1 MFRLSVCALCL
12 AIPSAASANIKL
24 SGRAQMRYTVEE
36 LPGEFSLPRVRL
48 KFGGSTDY
56 VKKASIQVDL
66 GKGAVNLKDAYADL
80 ALGPVLLR
88 VGQFKKPF
96 SRQQLISSS
105 RLAFVDRAA
114 TDKAFGAGRDLGFM
128 LHNGKKERIEYALG
142 LFNGY
147 GEKGIFNPNKNK
159 FSNLT
164 GEARPLAVTRLAY
177 NHGKPSGYDEVD
189 FGGGALRVSL
199 GLSAQHYFTQ
209 AAVQPEATY
218 IGADMIAKVAG
229 TSLLAEYFT
238 GGESGVD
245 ASNGLHVQVGHLI
258 KERYQPLLRY
268 VQIDD
273 AQHAMVGFSTSMKKH
288 KLKAQVDVSQPLD
301 DSDDGMTIRTQLQ
314 VSF

>member
-12 AIPSAASANIKL
+12 VIPSAAYANVKL
-24 SGRAQMRYTVEE
+24 SGRAQARYTVKE

-128 LHNGKKERIEYALG
+128 IHNGKKKRIEYALG

-147 GEKGIFNPNKNK
+147 GDKGIFNPNKNK

-177 NHGKPSGYDEVD
+177 NHGTPSGYDEVD
-189 FGGGALRVSL
+189 FGGGALRVSI

-209 AAVQPEATY
+209 AADQPEATY

-238 GGESGVD
+238 GSESGAD

-258 KERYQPLLRY
+258 KGRYQPLLRY

-273 AQHAMVGFSTSMKKH
+273 AQHAMVGFSTYMKKH
-288 KLKAQVDVSQPLD
+288 KLKAQIDVSQPLD
-301 DSDDGMTIRTQLQ
+301 DRDEGMAIRTQLQ